1 MPRNLRVCFSGSKTS
16 TYMTYK
22 ILNNLD
28 SLPYKNVAVV
38 FANTGQE
45 HDKTLDFVHNCDK
58 HLGFNT
64 IWIEANVIYEKGK
77 GTQSKVVDYNTA

>member
-1 MPRNLRVCFSGSKTS
+1 
-16 TYMTYK
+16 MTYK

-28 SLPYKNVAVV
+28 SLPYQNVAVV

-45 HDKTLDFVHNCDK
+45 HDKTLDFVNNCDK

-64 IWIEANVIYEKGK
+64 TYL
-77 GTQSKVVDYNTA
+77 